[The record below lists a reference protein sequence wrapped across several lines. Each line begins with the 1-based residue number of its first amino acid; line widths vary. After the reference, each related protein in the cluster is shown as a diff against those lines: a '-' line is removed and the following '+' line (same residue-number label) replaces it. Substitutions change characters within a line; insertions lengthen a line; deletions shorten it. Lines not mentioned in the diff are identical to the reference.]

1 MNSKVT
7 IFCSLM
13 IVSMV
18 LSGCGPKRIAYNQRN
33 FVLETSRNNPQ
44 QKISKN
50 VILNVQNF
58 SIDIAFSSKSLVYRK
73 GQSEYETDFYNQ
85 FLINPDDMIT
95 EKTRSW
101 LSESGLFKWVLDP
114 GSYTDATHVLEGN
127 ITALYGDFRDDSSPK
142 ASMKIRVFL
151 VKLPEKAVVFTNT
164 YESLSEFKDS
174 TAESLIEAFGLC
186 LTNILSDLEKDL
198 QKQL

>member
-7 IFCSLM
+7 TLCNLM

-33 FVLETSRNNPQ
+33 FVLETSRNSPQ
-44 QKISKN
+44 QKTSKD
-50 VILNVQNF
+50 VILDVKNF
-58 SIDIAFSSKSLVYRK
+58 SIDVAFSSKSLVYRK

-85 FLINPDDMIT
+85 FLIRPDDMIT
-95 EKTRSW
+95 EKTRGW
-101 LSESGLFKWVLDP
+101 LSESGLFKLVLEP
-114 GSYTDATHVLEGN
+114 GSYTEATHMLEGN
-127 ITALYGDFRDDSSPK
+127 IIALYGNFSEESSPK
-142 ASMKIRVFL
+142 ATTKIRFFL
-151 VKLPEKAVVFTNT
+151 VKMSDKSVVFTNT
-164 YESLSEFKDS
+164 YGAVSEFKDR
-174 TAESLIEAFGLC
+174 TAESLIEALGVC